1 MNTEME
7 AFNHSLSML
16 GGDKDAFII
25 ADGDLNAIYISP
37 AAYRPESC
45 IIGTCIT
52 DYIGETDAFRLE
64 EFTKSRERYDSIS
77 SIELPSVK
85 FADFNFAYAVR
96 RTVFGV
102 PCIQIYLFPSKRDFL
117 LSDEKHEIYTR
128 ATSDT
133 SGLISD
139 IRQVK
144 KELETDFGVSRENAF
159 HLSAKLD
166 SLYTELIRSSL
177 IRSVTKGSEEYP
189 SFDICAAVDLALKNS
204 SADGEGTGFASP
216 CVFSASLIAD
226 KCRRVRI
233 SAENLICLVS
243 ASYSTACAVSDSVR
257 AYADMSADG
266 VLSFSVAF
274 ENPELCPL
282 LPDGAGLI
290 ELDSLLRGQSF
301 RLFLCDLICTEFGYT
316 VRISSDGNS
325 VTVTFDI
332 PPINGKSEFKSRD
345 MLDIPPDFLSMCADA
360 VRAGSSDTE

>member
-64 EFTKSRERYDSIS
+64 EFTKRRERYDSIS

-139 IRQVK
+139 IRQ
-144 KELETDFGVSRENAF
+144 RN
-159 HLSAKLD
+159 
-166 SLYTELIRSSL
+166 
-177 IRSVTKGSEEYP
+177 
-189 SFDICAAVDLALKNS
+189 
-204 SADGEGTGFASP
+204 
-216 CVFSASLIAD
+216 
-226 KCRRVRI
+226 
-233 SAENLICLVS
+233 
-243 ASYSTACAVSDSVR
+243 
-257 AYADMSADG
+257 
-266 VLSFSVAF
+266 
-274 ENPELCPL
+274 
-282 LPDGAGLI
+282 
-290 ELDSLLRGQSF
+290 
-301 RLFLCDLICTEFGYT
+301 
-316 VRISSDGNS
+316 
-325 VTVTFDI
+325 
-332 PPINGKSEFKSRD
+332 
-345 MLDIPPDFLSMCADA
+345 
-360 VRAGSSDTE
+360 